1 MGVIVGIPNQPTPT
15 PPQQIDEV
23 SLPPGGFCSTPPSRR
38 RCLVGRVSWH
48 APPATSPA
56 TSSSSSSSSSA
67 AAVLPFLL
75 ARTWRRRRDGSEGD
89 AADPLFSVLIAV
101 YNDECEIAPE
111 HEREEA
117 PRTAKKPKFYRK
129 LQAWNSTASFSDVD
143 EKNGKGRDAKD
154 DFTHS
159 RPDHVF
165 RGVHR
170 AIICGKVGQ
179 VPVQKILRNGHT
191 VTVFTVGT
199 GGMFDQRTVGA
210 ENLPMPAQWHRISV
224 HNEQLVYVEGDI
236 ETRVYNDRINDQV
249 KSIPEICVR
258 RDGKIQLMQS
268 GDSDVSKS
276 LEELKKHL
284 PGQ

>member
-1 MGVIVGIPNQPTPT
+1 MMSAKLLQSMSVRRLLG
-15 PPQQIDEV
+15 QQ
-23 SLPPGGFCSTPPSRR
+23 R
-38 RCLVGRVSWH
+38 
-48 APPATSPA
+48 
-56 TSSSSSSSSSA
+56 SS
-67 AAVLPFLL
+67 V
-75 ARTWRRRRDGSEGD
+75 E
-89 AADPLFSVLIAV
+89 
-101 YNDECEIAPE
+101 
-111 HEREEA
+111 
-117 PRTAKKPKFYRK
+117 FYRK
-129 LQAWNSTASFSDVD
+129 SQAWNSTASFSDVD
-143 EKNGKGRDAKD
+143 EKNRKGGDAED

-224 HNEQLVYVEGDI
+224 HNEQLGAYAVQKLVKNSAVYVEGDI
-236 ETRVYNDRINDQV
+236 ETRVYNDIINDQV
-249 KSIPEICVR
+249 KNIPEICVR

-276 LEELKKHL
+276 LEELREGL
-284 PGQ
+284 F

>member
-15 PPQQIDEV
+15 PPQQIDE
-23 SLPPGGFCSTPPSRR
+23 
-38 RCLVGRVSWH
+38 GRVSWH

-117 PRTAKKPKFYRK
+117 PRTAKKPKNCKHGTRLRLFLMSMRRMARVVTPK
-129 LQAWNSTASFSDVD
+129 MISHIPGQITFSV
-143 EKNGKGRDAKD
+143 
-154 DFTHS
+154 
-159 RPDHVF
+159 
-165 RGVHR
+165 

>member
-1 MGVIVGIPNQPTPT
+1 MRRLLG
-15 PPQQIDEV
+15 QQ
-23 SLPPGGFCSTPPSRR
+23 RN
-38 RCLVGRVSWH
+38 
-48 APPATSPA
+48 
-56 TSSSSSSSSSA
+56 
-67 AAVLPFLL
+67 
-75 ARTWRRRRDGSEGD
+75 
-89 AADPLFSVLIAV
+89 SV
-101 YNDECEIAPE
+101 E
-111 HEREEA
+111 
-117 PRTAKKPKFYRK
+117 FYRK
-129 LQAWNSTASFSDVD
+129 SQAWNSTASFSDVD
-143 EKNGKGRDAKD
+143 EKNRKGGDAED

-224 HNEQLVYVEGDI
+224 HNEQLGAFAVQKLVKNSAVYVEGDI

-249 KSIPEICVR
+249 KNIPEICVR

-268 GDSDVSKS
+268 GDSNVGKS
-276 LEELKKHL
+276 LEELREGL
-284 PGQ
+284 F